1 MTTIRPV
8 ALAGL
13 LLAGCTVAPTA
24 PPIIVPNVGGMWAG
38 TWGGTPVTLLIT
50 DQRDDAPSGAG
61 VYVGSWLLLGGQ
73 TPGLS
78 GVMSY
83 TTRGDHVSVNVHGRF
98 ATLAGRLAL
107 IVDSAAPDGAQQL
120 LLTSI
125 EPDQMVGSGTS
136 KFSWGPQGPVELKR
150 PPATR

>member
-1 MTTIRPV
+1 V
-8 ALAGL
+8 APKEVILGWINQYRHHPEPDKVPLAVRGISRLGL
-13 LLAGCTVAPTA
+13 L
-24 PPIIVPNVGGMWAG
+24 
-38 TWGGTPVTLLIT
+38 T
-50 DQRDDAPSGAG
+50 DTEGAG

-83 TTRGDHVSVNVHGRF
+83 TARGDHVSVNVNGRF
-98 ATLAGRLAL
+98 AMLEGRLAL

-120 LLTSI
+120 RLKWI
-125 EPDQMVGSGTS
+125 EPDQLVGSGTS

-150 PPATR
+150 PPVTR

>member
-1 MTTIRPV
+1 MPWTCSPHRQQVTTVVGEDVSSARRLAPRVAPKAASGQGATVAAVVTAIRPV

-50 DQRDDAPSGAG
+50 DHRDDAPSGAG
-61 VYVGSWLLLGGQ
+61 VYVGAWLLLGGP

-78 GVMSY
+78 GGVSY
-83 TTRGDHVSVNVHGRF
+83 N
-98 ATLAGRLAL
+98 
-107 IVDSAAPDGAQQL
+107 
-120 LLTSI
+120 
-125 EPDQMVGSGTS
+125 
-136 KFSWGPQGPVELKR
+136 
-150 PPATR
+150 PPR